1 MKALEQKVD
10 PLLARFDAIFEI
22 AISDENL
29 DAIKT
34 AVEGVAEAGD
44 LLSALDKGGKG
55 KCELSAGKIRDKMA
69 ALVKWAGAGE
79 MSKMKDFDAALG
91 SLADSVGLQFNIP
104 DDASSKDIAE
114 SFPLSLPTLP
124 SLVDQ
129 AFLLLCCLA
138 I

>member
-44 LLSALDKGGKG
+44 LLLALDKGGQG
-55 KCELSAGKIRDKMA
+55 QMRVVCWQDSGQDGCPCEMGRGRGD
-69 ALVKWAGAGE
+69 VQDE
-79 MSKMKDFDAALG
+79 
-91 SLADSVGLQFNIP
+91 GL
-104 DDASSKDIAE
+104 
-114 SFPLSLPTLP
+114 
-124 SLVDQ
+124 
-129 AFLLLCCLA
+129 
-138 I
+138 

>member
-10 PLLARFDAIFEI
+10 PLLERFDAIFEI
-22 AISDENL
+22 DISDENL

-44 LLSALDKGGKG
+44 LLLALRKGGKG
-55 KCELSAGKIRDKMA
+55 ECELSVGKIQDKMA
-69 ALVKWAGAGE
+69 ALVKWAGG

-91 SLADSVGLQFNIP
+91 SLADSVGLQLNIP

-129 AFLLLCCLA
+129 AFLLQCCMA
-138 I
+138 T

>member
-1 MKALEQKVD
+1 
-10 PLLARFDAIFEI
+10 
-22 AISDENL
+22 
-29 DAIKT
+29 
-34 AVEGVAEAGD
+34 
-44 LLSALDKGGKG
+44 
-55 KCELSAGKIRDKMA
+55 MA

>member
-10 PLLARFDAIFEI
+10 PLLERFDAIFEI
-22 AISDENL
+22 DISDENL

-44 LLSALDKGGKG
+44 LLLALRKGGKG
-55 KCELSAGKIRDKMA
+55 ECELSAGKIQDKMA
-69 ALVKWAGAGE
+69 AIVKWAGG

-91 SLADSVGLQFNIP
+91 SLADSVGLQLNIP

-129 AFLLLCCLA
+129 AFLLQCCLA
-138 I
+138 T